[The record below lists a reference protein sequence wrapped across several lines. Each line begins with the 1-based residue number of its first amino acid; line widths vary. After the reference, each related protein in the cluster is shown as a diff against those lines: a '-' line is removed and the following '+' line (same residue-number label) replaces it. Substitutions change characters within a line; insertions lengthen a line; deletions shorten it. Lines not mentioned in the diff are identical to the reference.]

1 MDRLDGVKATR
12 EYMQDLKMSLSSLWL
27 SRDWDLEAG
36 VIGTEAVRTL
46 NRVHFLMLIIISRRL
61 IRHYGTVPHSRKE

>member
-27 SRDWDLEAG
+27 SRDWDLKAG
-36 VIGTEAVRTL
+36 VSRMQVFGSGMVII
-46 NRVHFLMLIIISRRL
+46 LIIIIVL
-61 IRHYGTVPHSRKE
+61 LMM